1 VVGVFL
7 LCFFR
12 VRHERNLIF
21 ARKFK
26 MWLKS
31 KGFADKV
38 KQWWDSYLFQG
49 TPSLVGWF
57 KVCTPIS
64 KGGLGFRSLLRFNHA
79 LLGK

>member
-1 VVGVFL
+1 
-7 LCFFR
+7 
-12 VRHERNLIF
+12 
-21 ARKFK
+21 
-26 MWLKS
+26 
-31 KGFADKV
+31 V